1 MLGIMKKLLS
11 WFRAGKSAD
20 TQAVPDM
27 ASSPRPPGPI
37 PDLQIELTQ
46 LALRVAEESFG
57 KKLDF
62 SHDSIK
68 MVESI
73 LAEFH
78 REYEKSKSEEGL
90 NGIALEFGAYIATT
104 IQRNTGEGVLER
116 DHSEFGEAAFPFH
129 YSGGTIFPYMW
140 CVKRIFD
147 GEGDNVWS
155 KYRVLVLEPQKR
167 Q

>member
-1 MLGIMKKLLS
+1 MKKLFS
-11 WFRAGKSAD
+11 WLRAGKNTS
-20 TQAVPDM
+20 TQA
-27 ASSPRPPGPI
+27 SLPRPPGPI
-37 PDLQIELTQ
+37 ADLQMQLTN
-46 LALRVAEESFG
+46 LALQVAQESFG
-57 KKLDF
+57 KTLDF

-68 MVESI
+68 VVESM

-78 REYEKSKSEEGL
+78 REYVKSKSEEGL

-104 IQRNTGEGVLER
+104 IQRNTGAGVLER
-116 DHSEFGEAAFPFH
+116 DHPEFGEATFPFH

-155 KYRVLVLEPQKR
+155 KYHVLVLEAPQH